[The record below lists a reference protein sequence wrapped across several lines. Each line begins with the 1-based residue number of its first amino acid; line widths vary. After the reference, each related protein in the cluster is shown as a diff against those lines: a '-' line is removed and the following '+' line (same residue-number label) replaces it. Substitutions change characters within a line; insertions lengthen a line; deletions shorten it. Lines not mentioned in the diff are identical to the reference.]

1 MLPNVG
7 WPGLIVVLLALLVFG
22 PQRLAGVGGALG
34 RAIREFRRALEGG
47 ESERGHGDDGRADG
61 ECSAVRG

>member
-7 WPGLIVVLLALLVFG
+7 WPELIVVLLLALLVFG
-22 PQRLAGVGGALG
+22 PQRLAGVGSALG

-47 ESERGHGDDGRADG
+47 DSERGHGDDSRVDG
-61 ECSAVRG
+61 